1 MSGLLDIDIL
11 KEHLR
16 ILDNSE
22 DGYLQLILDSAVSYI
37 INHTGLSREE
47 IFLREDLKRVIL
59 IVSSDFYWNRD
70 YQTGNKY
77 TNRLVDSILEN
88 NRINF
93 VK

>member
-1 MSGLLDIDIL
+1 MSNLLDIGAL

-16 ILDNSE
+16 ILDDSE
-22 DGYLQLILDSAVSYI
+22 DNYLQLTLDSAVRYVV
-37 INHTGLSREE
+37 NHTGLSKEE
-47 IFLREDLKRVIL
+47 VLLREDLQRIIL